1 MRRRRSLRGRGDP
14 RCCRHALPQRFLTA
28 SWPIAMA
35 VATCGGVISVRDYD
49 ARFLRVAAP
58 ALRHCEELLR
68 RSNPGCLRGESLDC
82 FAALAM
88 TGVAAVA
95 RTPPAMSPGRPWNSS
110 PPLFAIDKLIR
121 QYLIYPPQ

>member
-1 MRRRRSLRGRGDP
+1 MANRDGGCNLRRCDLCARLR
-14 RCCRHALPQRFLTA
+14 CE
-28 SWPIAMA
+28 I
-35 VATCGGVISVRDYD
+35 
-49 ARFLRVAAP
+49 LRVAAP

-110 PPLFAIDKLIR
+110 TPLIR
-121 QYLIYPPQ
+121 H